1 MPWKFFYF
9 VITLIFVP
17 SLLQC
22 KASQLL
28 EQQSQ
33 TTQQDVNGTISETTS
48 RVRLIYFTPQDRPFK
63 QRIVDQIE
71 LQMEVVQTFFA
82 DQMEAHG
89 FGRKTFAFE
98 TDVKGRAIVHRVK
111 GQFPDKHYLYNTTN
125 KVGTEIGER
134 FNLSKNVYMIVV
146 DISGKYINGAMG
158 FGSSRRGGQ
167 SGILWIAKSGFQSK
181 TIAHEL
187 GHAFGLL
194 HDFRNERFLMSYGS
208 FHLSSTRLEKRQL
221 SKEAA
226 EFLDA
231 SRFFNPS
238 RTFSSQFAP
247 KIKIISPLEYPPGAE
262 SIRIIFELSDPD
274 GLHQA
279 RFHTNPNITDK
290 NLAKFS
296 RGSPAFKASKRLN
309 GQEMTVEFVYKLS
322 KIDVHDL
329 WLQVVDSQ
337 GHFGAKSFSVHLQK

>member
-1 MPWKFFYF
+1 MPSKLSCF
-9 VITLIFVP
+9 VITLLFAP
-17 SLLQC
+17 FLSQC
-22 KASQLL
+22 KSLQLL
-28 EQQSQ
+28 EQQPQ
-33 TTQQDVNGTISETTS
+33 ATQQEANHTVSETTS
-48 RVRLIYFTPQDRPFK
+48 LVRLIYFTPQDRPFRE
-63 QRIVDQIE
+63 RIADQIE
-71 LQMEVVQTFFA
+71 LQMGVVQTFFA

-98 TDVKGRAIVHRVK
+98 IDGQGKTVVHRVK
-111 GQFPDKHYLYNTTN
+111 GQFPDKHYLHNTTG
-125 KVGTEIGER
+125 KVQKEISER

-146 DISGKYINGAMG
+146 DISDKYINRAMG
-158 FGSSRRGGQ
+158 FGTSHRGGQ
-167 SGILWIAKSGFQSK
+167 SGMLWIAKSGFQSR

-194 HDFRNERFLMSYGS
+194 HDFRSERFLMSYGS
-208 FHLSSTRLEKRQL
+208 FHLGSTRLENSQL

-238 RTFSSQFAP
+238 RTFSSQFGP
-247 KIKIISPLEYPPGAE
+247 KIEIISSLEYPPNAD

-290 NLAKFS
+290 NLARFS
-296 RGSPAFKASKRLN
+296 RGSPAFKAAKRLT
-309 GQEMTVEFVYKLS
+309 GQDMTVEFVYKLS
-322 KIDVHDL
+322 KVDVQDL

-337 GHFGAKSFSVHLQK
+337 GHFGTKSFAVHLQK

>member
-1 MPWKFFYF
+1 MPWKFSCF
-9 VITLIFVP
+9 VITFLFVP
-17 SLLQC
+17 FLLQC
-22 KASQLL
+22 KALQLL
-28 EQQSQ
+28 EQQPKA
-33 TTQQDVNGTISETTS
+33 TQQEVNDTISEPTS
-48 RVRLIYFTPQDRPFK
+48 LVRLIYFTPQDRPFK

-71 LQMEVVQTFFA
+71 LQMGVVQTFFA

-89 FGRKTFAFE
+89 FGRKTFSFE
-98 TDVKGRAIVHRVK
+98 IDVKGKTVVHRVK

-125 KVGTEIGER
+125 KVETEIGEQLS
-134 FNLSKNVYMIVV
+134 LSKNVYMIVV
-146 DISGKYINGAMG
+146 DISKKYINGAMG

-167 SGILWIAKSGFQSK
+167 SGILWIAKSGFQSQI
-181 TIAHEL
+181 IAHEL
-187 GHAFGLL
+187 GHAFGLA

-226 EFLDA
+226 EFLDT
-231 SRFFNPS
+231 SRFFNPN
-238 RTFSSQFAP
+238 RTFSSQFQP
-247 KIKIISPLEYPPGAE
+247 KIKIISSLEYPPSAD
-262 SIRIIFELSDPD
+262 SLHIIFELSDSD

-309 GQEMTVEFVYKLS
+309 GQKMSVEFVYELS
-322 KIDVHDL
+322 KVDVHDL

-337 GHFGAKSFSVHLQK
+337 GHFGTKSFSVHLQK

>member
-1 MPWKFFYF
+1 MSLKFSCF
-9 VITLIFVP
+9 VIILLFVP
-17 SLLQC
+17 LFTQC
-22 KASQLL
+22 KALQLL
-28 EQQSQ
+28 EQQPQ
-33 TTQQDVNGTISETTS
+33 ATQQDVDDTVAETTS
-48 RVRLIYFTPQDRPFK
+48 LVRLIYFTPQDRPFK
-63 QRIVDQIE
+63 QRIAEQIA
-71 LQMEVVQTFFA
+71 LQMETVQTFFA

-98 TDVKGRAIVHRVK
+98 TDVKGKMVVHQVK
-111 GQFPDKHYLYNTTN
+111 GKFPDKHYLYNTIT
-125 KVGTEIGER
+125 KVETEIRER
-134 FNLSKNVYMIVV
+134 FSLAKNVYMIVV
-146 DISGKYINGAMG
+146 DTSNKGISGALG

-187 GHAFGLL
+187 GHAFGLH

-231 SRFFNPS
+231 SRFFNPN
-238 RTFSSQFAP
+238 RTFSSQSQP
-247 KIKIISPLEYPPGAE
+247 KIEIISPLEYPSGTD
-262 SIRIIFELSDPD
+262 SFRITFELSDPD

-290 NLAKFS
+290 DRAKFS
-296 RGSPAFKASKRLN
+296 RGTPAFKASKRLS
-309 GQEMTVEFVYKLS
+309 GEKMTVAFDYKIS
-322 KIDVHDL
+322 KVDFHDL

-337 GHFGAKSFSVHLQK
+337 GHFRTKPFSVQLEK

>member
-1 MPWKFFYF
+1 MSSKFSYF
-9 VITLIFVP
+9 VIILLFVP
-17 SLLQC
+17 LFAQC
-22 KASQLL
+22 KALQLL
-28 EQQSQ
+28 EQQPQ
-33 TTQQDVNGTISETTS
+33 ATQQDVNDPISETTS
-48 RVRLIYFTPQDRPFK
+48 LVRLIYFTPQDRPFK
-63 QRIVDQIE
+63 QRIADQIE
-71 LQMEVVQTFFA
+71 LQMETVQTFFA

-98 TDVKGRAIVHRVK
+98 TDVKGKTVVHQVK
-111 GQFPDKHYLYNTTN
+111 GKFPDKHYLYNTTT
-125 KVGTEIGER
+125 KVETEIRER
-134 FNLSKNVYMIVV
+134 FSLSKNVYMIVV
-146 DISGKYINGAMG
+146 DTSNKEINGALG

-167 SGILWIAKSGFQSK
+167 SGILWIAKSGFQGK

-187 GHAFGLL
+187 GHAFGLH

-231 SRFFNPS
+231 SRFFNSS
-238 RTFSSQFAP
+238 RTFFSQSQP
-247 KIKIISPLEYPPGAE
+247 EIKIISPLEYPSGTD
-262 SIRIIFELSDPD
+262 SFRITFEVSDPD

-290 NLAKFS
+290 DRAKFS
-296 RGSPAFKASKRLN
+296 RGTPAFKASKRLN
-309 GQEMTVEFVYKLS
+309 GQKMTVAFDYKIF
-322 KIDVHDL
+322 KVDVHDL

-337 GHFGAKSFSVHLQK
+337 GHFRTQPFTVQLQK

>member
-1 MPWKFFYF
+1 MPWKFSCF

-17 SLLQC
+17 FLLQC
-22 KASQLL
+22 KGLQSL
-28 EQQSQ
+28 EQQPQ
-33 TTQQDVNGTISETTS
+33 TTQQDVNDTISETTS

-71 LQMEVVQTFFA
+71 LQMGVVQTFFA

-98 TDVKGRAIVHRVK
+98 TDAKGKAIVHRVK
-111 GQFPDKHYLYNTTN
+111 GQYLDKHYLYNTTN
-125 KVGTEIGER
+125 KVAAEIGER

-146 DISGKYINGAMG
+146 DISGKYINRALG
-158 FGSSRRGGQ
+158 FGISHRGGQ
-167 SGILWIAKSGFQSK
+167 SGILWIAKGGFQSK
-181 TIAHEL
+181 VIAHEL

-208 FHLSSTRLEKRQL
+208 FHLSSTRLEKRRL

-238 RTFSSQFAP
+238 RTFSSQFEP
-247 KIKIISPLEYPPGAE
+247 KIKIISSLKYPPRAE

-296 RGSPAFKASKRLN
+296 RGSPAFKASKPLN
-309 GQEMTVEFVYKLS
+309 GQEMTVEFVYRLS
-322 KIDVHDL
+322 KVDVHDL

-337 GHFGAKSFSVHLQK
+337 GHFGTKSFSVHPQK

>member
-1 MPWKFFYF
+1 MPWNFSYF
-9 VITLIFVP
+9 LITLLFVP
-17 SLLQC
+17 FLLQC
-22 KASQLL
+22 KALQLL
-28 EQQSQ
+28 EQQPQ
-33 TTQQDVNGTISETTS
+33 ATQQEVNDTISEATS
-48 RVRLIYFTPQDRPFK
+48 LVRLIYFTPQDRPFK

-71 LQMEVVQTFFA
+71 LQMGVVQTFFA

-98 TDVKGRAIVHRVK
+98 TDVKGKAIVHRVK
-111 GQFPDKHYLYNTTN
+111 GQFLDKHYLYNTAY
-125 KVGTEIGER
+125 KVETEIREQ
-134 FNLSKNVYMIVV
+134 FSLSTNVYMIVV
-146 DISGKYINGAMG
+146 DISNKYINRAMG
-158 FGSSRRGGQ
+158 FGTSRGGGQ
-167 SGILWIAKSGFQSK
+167 SGMLWIAKGGFQSQI
-181 TIAHEL
+181 IAHEL

-208 FHLSSTRLEKRQL
+208 FHLASTRLEERQL

-226 EFLDA
+226 EFLDV

-238 RTFSSQFAP
+238 RAFSSQFEP
-247 KIKIISPLEYPPGAE
+247 KIKIISSLEYPPSAD

-296 RGSPAFKASKRLN
+296 RGSPAFKTAKQLN

-322 KIDVHDL
+322 KVDVHDL
-329 WLQVVDSQ
+329 WFQVVDSQ
-337 GHFGAKSFSVHLQK
+337 GHFGTKSFSVHLQK